1 MTSLKKAN
9 DILLLIKECSDI
21 LGIELSEEGAV
32 RMRQHLLLVIQW
44 RKRVNLTSLADP
56 MEIALLHFID
66 SLTIFKVIP
75 QRSALRVLDVGTGG
89 GFPGMVLKSVDPSLD
104 MTLLDRD
111 AKKIVFLKY
120 VARELGLTDVTFL
133 HTVLARVL
141 KLPIS
146 PPFDLIVSRAFSS
159 DPVVLNSFSRLLRS
173 GGSLVRMTG
182 PSDSVHSSRLP
193 NFRLQQLWEGTL
205 PFSSHYRRVYR
216 YVEKGQVRSLS
227 LNLTSR

>member
-9 DILLLIKECSDI
+9 DPLMLIRESSDI
-21 LGIELSEEGAV
+21 LGIELSEDGAA
-32 RMRQHLLLVIQW
+32 RMRQHLRLLMQW
-44 RKRVNLTSLADP
+44 RKCVNLTSLTDP
-56 MEIALLHFID
+56 IQIAILHFID

-75 QRSALRVLDVGTGG
+75 QGSALRILDVGTGG
-89 GFPGMVLKSVDPSLD
+89 GFPGMVLRSVDSSLD

-120 VARELGLTDVTFL
+120 VARELGLTDITFL
-133 HTVLARVL
+133 HTALANLL

-159 DPVVLNSFSRLLRS
+159 DPLVLNSFSRLLVS

-182 PSDSVHSSRLP
+182 PTDAVHSSRLS
-193 NFRLQQLWEGTL
+193 NFRVQQLWEGTL

-216 YVEKGQVRSLS
+216 YVEKDRAS
-227 LNLTSR
+227 T